1 MKQILN
7 GCVFPVRSND
17 FLITTNSQETKKW
30 IYQSLFIIFESSD
43 FNFFKSDY
51 EWISLMLQTDAKFQI
66 SYIWECYNQRDNSKF
81 EWNSL
86 LLCYFC
92 FTEFRNVSINLFNLT
107 ASNTANNCELYLRMI
122 IIIYLQLQQNW

>member
-51 EWISLMLQTDAKFQI
+51 EWFSLMLQTDAKFQI
-66 SYIWECYNQRDNSKF
+66 SYIWECYNVLIKETTQ
-81 EWNSL
+81 SL
-86 LLCYFC
+86 NETVCYFV
-92 FTEFRNVSINLFNLT
+92 TSVSLNSAMF
-107 ASNTANNCELYLRMI
+107 
-122 IIIYLQLQQNW
+122 Q